1 VTVED
6 LKEDFRN
13 TQSVT
18 SPPIE
23 TISSEIEETVSE
35 GLVEVEKR
43 IDTSSRHDNPTIM
56 QYAQHA
62 LKSGGKRIRS
72 RFILL
77 SCLLFEDI
85 FSDDALDIATAAELF
100 HTGTLLH
107 DDVMDDAKLRR
118 GRETISHKWGS
129 KNAVILGDF
138 LSSRAFSLLLKVD
151 SMRII
156 NAFVEVAHDL
166 GEGALTEEIHKDDM
180 NLTEETYFFIIKHKT
195 ASFFR
200 ACASIGAILSDRSDK
215 ELEHL
220 REFGLNF
227 GIAFQIT
234 DDLMDVVSDESTMG
248 KPRGKDI
255 LEGHLTL
262 PLIRYFAEDNRAVP
276 KRKLSELTPSDI
288 EFRNL
293 LEGLNSDG
301 SLSYSYQK
309 ARDYTNQALMSLE
322 LFKNKAAY
330 GLIKKM
336 AAELVHRKS

>member
-1 VTVED
+1 MTVED

-18 SPPIE
+18 SPPVEI
-23 TISSEIEETVSE
+23 ISSEIEDAVSK

-43 IDTSSRHDNPTIM
+43 IDENSRHDDPTIM
-56 QYAQHA
+56 EYVQHA

-72 RFILL
+72 RFVLL
-77 SCLLFEDI
+77 SYLLFNDTL
-85 FSDDALDIATAAELF
+85 SDDALDTATAAELF

-118 GRETISHKWGS
+118 GRETINYKWGS
-129 KNAVILGDF
+129 KNAVIMGDF
-138 LSSRAFSLLLKVD
+138 ITSRAFNLLLKVD

-200 ACASIGAILSDRSDK
+200 ACASIGAILSDSNDK

-276 KRKLSELTPSDI
+276 QRKLSELTPTDI
-288 EFRNL
+288 EFMNL

-301 SLSYSYQK
+301 SLTYSYQQ
-309 ARDYTNQALMSLE
+309 AEDYTNQAVMSLD

-330 GLIKKM
+330 DLIKKI
-336 AAELVHRKS
+336 ATELIRRKS